1 MDSDRIRKIFSDVF
15 QMETQTV
22 YNENGK
28 IVVTPMDYE
37 LGQCI
42 TLDGKVVKIP
52 GRAEVDP
59 DGNVTFTP
67 SKQTMCGRFEV
78 IYRTSHAEIRET
90 KKDYVFVF
98 RFAKIYF
105 RKTLIRLFLD
115 EMRKVRKFVTQ
126 NIK

>member
-67 SKQTMCGRFEV
+67 SKQTMNGRFEV